1 MPSTSWVIL
10 VKNDIMKY
18 ALDKEIIEGIRY
30 ILNTPIE
37 NDHDLDNSCICPVI
51 SSKEAFHVSYN

>member
-1 MPSTSWVIL
+1 
-10 VKNDIMKY
+10 MKY

-37 NDHDLDNSCICPVI
+37 NDHDIDNSCICPVI
-51 SSKEAFHVSYN
+51 SSKEAFHVPYN